1 MKHRPIGIG
10 VQSLADTFMLM
21 DIPFHSE
28 EAKEINKLI
37 DNNNRI
43 GFI

>member
-1 MKHRPIGIG
+1 
-10 VQSLADTFMLM
+10 M

-37 DNNNRI
+37 FETIYHAALEKSNEIAIERKKKI
-43 GFI
+43 IH